1 MLELCLA
8 LLRNLAAVDLV
19 ALAVIVWL
27 RGQKLSSLVTSGT
40 SGIPNLVD
48 GIKLVVR
55 FWAGGA
61 IDVDSAAV
69 GCFTRLVLRKGD
81 MAVFL
86 VSERDHIASGGREH
100 WRAIGLLGLL
110 LRFHAHG
117 IGVDDFVA
125 GSPPVG
131 W

>member
-8 LLRNLAAVDLV
+8 LLRDLAAVDLV

-27 RGQKLSSLVTSGT
+27 RGQKLSPLVTSGT
-40 SGIPNLVD
+40 GGVPNLVD

-55 FWAGGA
+55 FGAGRA
-61 IDVDSAAV
+61 VDVDSASI

-86 VSERDHIASGGREH
+86 VS
-100 WRAIGLLGLL
+100 
-110 LRFHAHG
+110 
-117 IGVDDFVA
+117 
-125 GSPPVG
+125 
-131 W
+131 